1 MNDVTIRHL
10 ATRAVHAS
18 TCLPRPDFIP
28 TVTPIHHSVT
38 YRYKRMEDLDAVFA
52 GTRQGYVYARYGNPT
67 VTALE
72 ETVAALE
79 EGEVALAFASGMA
92 AIHAALLAT
101 RGRAGSAVV
110 AAQDLYGAT
119 YALLDRLLRSQG
131 VTVCFVDVADIEAV
145 ETACAELRPVALLVE
160 TVSNPLLKVADLPA
174 LADVAHQYGAALLVD
189 NTFAT
194 PCLVQPLN
202 LGADVVIHSST
213 KYLGGH
219 GDVLSGVV
227 VTSGARRADPLEVL
241 KLTGANLGPHE
252 AWLVLRGI
260 KTLPLRMR
268 QHCENGLAVARWL
281 EAHPR
286 VSRVLYPGLPSH
298 PQHGLAKRLFQGR
311 GYGGM
316 VAFDLAEADQS
327 QVFRF
332 FDALRLCLPA
342 TTLGDVCTLVLYPA
356 HSSHRALSPEER
368 ACIGIGDGLV
378 RVSVG
383 IEAVEDLLSDLEQ
396 ALDVLESSC

>member
-1 MNDVTIRHL
+1 MNDLTAHHM
-10 ATRAVHAS
+10 ATRAVHAGTPS
-18 TCLPRPDFIP
+18 PCPDFVP
-28 TVTPIHHSVT
+28 TVTPIHPSVT
-38 YRYKRMEDLDAVFA
+38 YLYERMEDLDGVFA

-67 VTALE
+67 V
-72 ETVAALE
+72 AALE
-79 EGEVALAFASGMA
+79 EAVAVLEEGETGLAFASGMA

-101 RGRAGSAVV
+101 GARAGSAVV
-110 AAQDLYGAT
+110 AAQDIYGAT
-119 YALLDRLLRSQG
+119 YALLDQLMRSQG
-131 VTVCFVDVADIEAV
+131 VTVRFVDVSDLDAV
-145 ETACAELRPVALLVE
+145 EAACAQLRPVALLVE
-160 TVSNPLLKVADLPA
+160 TISNPLLKLADLRG
-174 LADVAHQYGAALLVD
+174 LAGVAHRHGAALLVD

-219 GDVLSGVV
+219 GDVLGGVV
-227 VTSGARRADPLEVL
+227 VTSQDRRASLFEVL
-241 KLTGANLGPHE
+241 KLTGANLGPQE

-281 EAHPR
+281 GAHPR

-298 PQHGLAKRLFQGR
+298 PQHALAEQLFEGR

-316 VAFDLAEADQS
+316 VSFDLAGAGQPE
-327 QVFRF
+327 VFRF
-332 FDALRLCLPA
+332 FESLRLCLPA
-342 TTLGDVCTLVLYPA
+342 TTLGDVYTLVLYPA

-368 ACIGIGDGLV
+368 ARIGIGDGLV
-378 RVSVG
+378 RMSVG
-383 IEAVEDLLSDLEQ
+383 IEAVEDILNDLEQ
-396 ALDVLESSC
+396 ALDTLANQP